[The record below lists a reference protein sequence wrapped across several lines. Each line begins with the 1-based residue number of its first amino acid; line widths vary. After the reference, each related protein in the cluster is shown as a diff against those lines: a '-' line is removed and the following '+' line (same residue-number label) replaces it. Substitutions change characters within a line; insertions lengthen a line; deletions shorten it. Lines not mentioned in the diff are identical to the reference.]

1 MRLLRTI
8 VMLVFAILVGNCI
21 EPYSTPPFNEPS
33 LLVVDGLITTEPGP
47 HFVKLS
53 RSTTLNETAIEN
65 PVVGALLSIMDNSG
79 DQINLIET
87 SPGMYQTTPADWHAE
102 SGKSYTFQIE
112 LSNGRLFKSTEQ
124 GIYSAGTIDSLFATF
139 SPDAITNV
147 DDPSLSQDAFS
158 LFLNASGE
166 MRLPNLFR
174 WRWKGTYEIF
184 TRPELTLSVIP
195 GCCTVPDPLPCSGY
209 NNALESVQPCTCC
222 TCWVTEYSRQA
233 RVSANQFANEN
244 LFQGVNLAKIPVD
257 GLRFYSK
264 YYVEVEQLSLDESS
278 YSFWKLVQAQQ
289 AGATNIFQPN
299 VIRIQGNIS
308 NVANP
313 EDKALGVVSFA
324 SIARKSIFINR
335 SEILGTKPSLPVLIL
350 DCSEYDETSTTTKPI
365 FW

>member
-1 MRLLRTI
+1 MF
-8 VMLVFAILVGNCI
+8 MCAILVSNCI
-21 EPYSTPPFNEPS
+21 EPYTIPPFNEPS

-53 RSTTLNETAIEN
+53 RSTTLNETAIEK
-65 PVVGALLSIMDNSG
+65 PVGSALLTITDNLG
-79 DQINLIET
+79 EQINLIET
-87 SPGMYQTTPADWHAE
+87 SPGVYQTTPADWRAE
-102 SGKSYTFQIE
+102 SGKSYTFHIQ
-112 LSNGRLFKSTEQ
+112 LSDGRLFKSTEQ
-124 GIYSAGTIDSLFATF
+124 EIYSAGTIDSLFATF
-139 SPDAITNV
+139 SPNAINNV
-147 DDPSLSQDAFS
+147 DDPSLSQNAFS

-166 MRLPNLFR
+166 EGLPNLFR

-209 NNALESVQPCTCC
+209 NNALVAVQPCTCC

-233 RVSANQFANEN
+233 RVSANQFANDN

-257 GLRFYSK
+257 GLRFYNK
-264 YYVEVEQLSLDESS
+264 YHVEVEQLSLDESS

-299 VIRIQGNIS
+299 VIKIQGNIS
-308 NVANP
+308 NVANR
-313 EDKALGVVSFA
+313 EDQALGVVSFA
-324 SIARKSIFINR
+324 SITRKSFFINR
-335 SEILGTKPSLPVLIL
+335 SEIVGTKPSLPVVIL
-350 DCSEYDETSTTTKPI
+350 DCTAYDETSTTTKPI

>member
-1 MRLLRTI
+1 MQLLRTI
-8 VMLVFAILVGNCI
+8 LLFVFAMLMGNCI
-21 EPYSTPPFNEPS
+21 EPYTIPPSNEPS

-53 RSTTLNETAIEN
+53 RSTTLNETAIEK
-65 PVVGALLSIMDNSG
+65 PVESATLWIMDNMG
-79 DQINLIET
+79 EQINLIET
-87 SPGMYQTTPADWHAE
+87 SPGMYQTTPAAWHAE
-102 SGKSYTFQIE
+102 SGKSYIFQIE
-112 LSNGRLFKSTEQ
+112 LSDGRLFRSTEQ
-124 GIYSAGTIDSLFATF
+124 EIYSSGTIDSLFATF
-139 SPDAITNV
+139 SPNAISNV

-166 MRLPNLFR
+166 VGLLNLFR
-174 WRWKGTYEIF
+174 WRWKSTYEIF
-184 TRPELTLSVIP
+184 TRPELTQTAIP
-195 GCCTVPDPLPCSGY
+195 GCCLVPDPLPCSGY
-209 NNALESVQPCTCC
+209 NNALVSVQPCTCC

-257 GLRFYSK
+257 GLRFYNK
-264 YYVEVEQLSLDESS
+264 YHVEVEQLGLDESS

-308 NVANP
+308 NVADP
-313 EDKALGVVSFA
+313 KDKALGVVSFA
-324 SIARKSIFINR
+324 SITRKSIFINR
-335 SEILGTKPSLPVLIL
+335 SEILGTKPSLPVVIL
-350 DCSEYDETSTTTKPI
+350 DCTDYDETSTTTKPI